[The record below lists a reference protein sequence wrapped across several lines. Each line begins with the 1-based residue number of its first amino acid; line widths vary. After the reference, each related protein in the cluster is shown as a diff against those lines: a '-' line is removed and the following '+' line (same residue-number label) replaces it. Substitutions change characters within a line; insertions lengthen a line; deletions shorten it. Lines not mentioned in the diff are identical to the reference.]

1 MATTTTTTG
10 TSAVNGAVAVAVRV
24 LTPQQVQRFS
34 RHIIMPQVGS
44 MGQRKLMN
52 ASVLLVGAG
61 GLGSPL
67 AMYLAAAGVG
77 KIGIVDFDDVDITN
91 LHRQLLHGMGDIG
104 RPKVDSAEDTIREIN
119 PDAEIVKIAKHIN
132 SENAMEIAEEF
143 DILID
148 GTDNFPTRYL
158 INDLGVLMNKPVVHG
173 SIFMFDGQVT
183 TFLPGQGCYRC
194 LYPAPPPP
202 GMVPSCAE
210 AGVLGVLPGIVGS
223 LMATEAI
230 KLILDVGKPLVNRLL
245 MVDALD
251 MDMRTVKI
259 RKDPN
264 CPACGENP
272 TVTELID
279 YEAFCGMPA
288 FE

>member
-1 MATTTTTTG
+1 M
-10 TSAVNGAVAVAVRV
+10 AVAGARP
-24 LTPQQVQRFS
+24 LTPSEVQRYS

-44 MGQRKLMN
+44 VGQRKLID

-77 KIGIVDFDDVDITN
+77 KIGIVDFDSVDITN
-91 LHRQLLHGMGDIG
+91 LHRQILHGNEDVG
-104 RPKVDSAEDTIREIN
+104 RAKVDSAEDRLLSIN
-119 PDAEIVKIAKHIN
+119 PDITVEKLPVHMN
-132 SENAMEIAEEF
+132 SENAMEIAKDF
-143 DILID
+143 DILVD

-158 INDLGVLMNKPVVHG
+158 INDVGVLSNKPVVHG
-173 SIFMFDGQVT
+173 SIFLFEGQMT

-202 GMVPSCAE
+202 GMVPSCSE

-223 LMATEAI
+223 IMAAEAI
-230 KLILDVGKPLVNRLL
+230 KVILGLGNTLVNRLL
-245 MVDALD
+245 LFDAED
-251 MDMRTVKI
+251 MDFRKVKL
-259 RKDPN
+259 RKDPE
-264 CPACGENP
+264 CPVCGDNP
-272 TVTELID
+272 TIDALID

-288 FE
+288 IES

>member
-1 MATTTTTTG
+1 M
-10 TSAVNGAVAVAVRV
+10 AVAGARP
-24 LTPQQVQRFS
+24 LTPSEVQRYS

-44 MGQRKLMN
+44 VGQRKLID

-77 KIGIVDFDDVDITN
+77 KIGIVDFYSVDITN
-91 LHRQLLHGMGDIG
+91 LHRQILHGNEDVG
-104 RPKVDSAEDTIREIN
+104 RAKVESAEDRLLSIN
-119 PDAEIVKIAKHIN
+119 PDVKVEKLPVHMN
-132 SENAMEIAEEF
+132 SENAMEIAKDF
-143 DILID
+143 DILVD

-158 INDLGVLMNKPVVHG
+158 INDVGVLSNKPIVHG
-173 SIFMFDGQVT
+173 SIFLFEGQTT

-202 GMVPSCAE
+202 GMVPSCSE

-223 LMATEAI
+223 IMAAEAI
-230 KLILDVGKPLVNRLL
+230 KVILGLGNTLVNRLL
-245 MVDALD
+245 MFDAVE
-251 MDMRTVKI
+251 MDFRKVKL
-259 RKDPN
+259 RKDPE
-264 CPACGENP
+264 CPVCGDNP
-272 TVTELID
+272 TIDELID

-288 FE
+288 IES